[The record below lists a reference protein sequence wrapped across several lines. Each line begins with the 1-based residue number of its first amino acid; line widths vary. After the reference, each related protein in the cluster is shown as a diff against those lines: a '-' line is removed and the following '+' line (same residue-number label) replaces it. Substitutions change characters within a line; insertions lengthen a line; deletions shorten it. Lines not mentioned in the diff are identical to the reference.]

1 MSCTV
6 AISSPVFSSSPSRLS
21 VSSSLLCK
29 AAAAE
34 ALTLTRTLSP
44 SSAAAPSSSS
54 SPLSPLRVHRLSKP
68 PPSGLIQTCSDC
80 SPSSSSATSPTDLK
94 RKRPARLN
102 IPIVP
107 MSFGPATPSSVME
120 DLVEFEGDGYSVCCK
135 RGRRGGAME
144 DRYSALLNLH
154 GDPKQGIFGVFDGHG
169 GAKAAE
175 YAAQNLSKNIL
186 DEIEKSENEEE
197 IKEAVKHGYLK
208 TDSEFVEQDLRG
220 GCCCVTALMRNGN
233 LVVSNAGD
241 CRAVLSRGGVA
252 EALTSDHRPSRPDE
266 KDRIEALGGYVDCGR
281 SGVWRIQGSLAV
293 SRGIGDRSLKQ
304 WITAEPETRILTLD
318 SQLDFLILASDGL
331 WDKVSTQEAVDV
343 ARAFCVDKSQ
353 LLSGCKKLIDLSV
366 SRGSID
372 DVSVMLIPL
381 AKFS

>member
-1 MSCTV
+1 M
-6 AISSPVFSSSPSRLS
+6 
-21 VSSSLLCK
+21 
-29 AAAAE
+29 
-34 ALTLTRTLSP
+34 
-44 SSAAAPSSSS
+44 
-54 SPLSPLRVHRLSKP
+54 
-68 PPSGLIQTCSDC
+68 
-80 SPSSSSATSPTDLK
+80 
-94 RKRPARLN
+94 
-102 IPIVP
+102 
-107 MSFGPATPSSVME
+107 
-120 DLVEFEGDGYSVCCK
+120 
-135 RGRRGGAME
+135 
-144 DRYSALLNLH
+144 
-154 GDPKQGIFGVFDGHG
+154 
-169 GAKAAE
+169 
-175 YAAQNLSKNIL
+175 

-266 KDRIEALGGYVDCGR
+266 KARIEALGGYVDCGR

-381 AKFS
+381 GKFS